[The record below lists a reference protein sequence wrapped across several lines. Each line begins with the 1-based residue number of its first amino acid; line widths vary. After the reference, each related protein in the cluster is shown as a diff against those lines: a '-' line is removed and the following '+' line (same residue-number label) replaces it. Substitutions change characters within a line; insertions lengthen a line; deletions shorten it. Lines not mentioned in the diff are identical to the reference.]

1 MLICE
6 KIFDIFTASNIHKA
20 LQKATAYRFLKRFI
34 FTIDPASYN

>member
-6 KIFDIFTASNIHKA
+6 KIFDNLAASNILKA

-34 FTIDPASYN
+34 FNIDPASYN

>member
-6 KIFDIFTASNIHKA
+6 KIFDIFTASNIYKA
-20 LQKATAYRFLKRFI
+20 LQKAIAYRFLKRFI